1 MESITKA
8 EILQCR
14 KAVAKSPGWQKRI
27 VRDYEF
33 DLYFDGE
40 REMYLDEAR
49 YKIID
54 GSLIFRKP
62 GQVIHANGDYNAYML
77 TLDFSGK
84 NIENDSIYKRS
95 SSTVQQEV
103 CTLDILEKIPEMF
116 FPYHKNELISLYKKL
131 CDCSVPGI
139 EDRELQKK
147 YLPEL
152 LFLIFS
158 DALRFIRE
166 ADEKKGE
173 SEKYTDSACDF
184 IQNNYQR
191 NISVDDVAHS
201 VNLSKNYLIRLFKK
215 ELSTTP
221 NRYILETRLYH
232 SRLLLTQTR
241 ESVKNIGLS
250 CGFATPSYFIKCYR
264 ERFGETPLEYRAKLG
279 DIQNI

>member
-1 MESITKA
+1 MEITANA
-8 EILQCR
+8 EVLQCR
-14 KAVAKSPGWQKRI
+14 KTVAKSPGWQKRI

-33 DLYFDGE
+33 DFYFDGE
-40 REMYLDEAR
+40 REMYLDTNR

-84 NIENDSIYKRS
+84 NSIKDGVYKRS
-95 SSTVQQEV
+95 SNTSQQEE
-103 CTLDILEKIPEMF
+103 CASDILGKLPEMF

-131 CDCSVPGI
+131 CECSVPGK
-139 EDRELQKK
+139 EDKENQKK
-147 YLPEL
+147 LLPEL

-158 DALRFIRE
+158 DALRFVRE
-166 ADEKKGE
+166 TEEKSGG
-173 SEKYTDSACDF
+173 SEKYTDNACAF

-191 NISVDDVAHS
+191 SISVDDVADS
-201 VNLSKNYLIRLFKK
+201 VNLSKNYLIRLFKR

-232 SRLLLTQTR
+232 SRLLLTQTQQ
-241 ESVKNIGLS
+241 SVKNIGLS

-279 DIQNI
+279 SIQNI

>member
-1 MESITKA
+1 MTSITNA
-8 EILQCR
+8 DILQC
-14 KAVAKSPGWQKRI
+14 KKIIAKSPGWQKRI

-40 REMYLDEAR
+40 REMYLDSNR

-62 GQVIHANGDYNAYML
+62 GQIIHADGDYNAYML

-84 NIENDSIYKRS
+84 NGTKGGIYKRS
-95 SSTVQQEV
+95 SNTAQQEECV
-103 CTLDILEKIPEMF
+103 LDILEKLPEMF

-131 CDCSVPGI
+131 CEYSVPGK
-139 EDRELQKK
+139 ENREMQKK

-158 DALRFIRE
+158 DALKFIRE
-166 ADEKKGE
+166 TEEKSGK
-173 SEKYTDSACDF
+173 SEKYTENACRF
-184 IQNNYQR
+184 IQDNYYKD
-191 NISVDDVAHS
+191 IGVDDVAKY

-241 ESVKNIGLS
+241 LSVKNIGLS

-279 DIQNI
+279 NIQNI